1 MSFVK
6 EDIVT
11 TTKKAASATKKAAD
25 GPRVTMEML
34 HNLHAVVRNVR
45 LVADN
50 CLTFTLRLYG
60 IDLYG
65 MRLVEGEKSTFITAS
80 ANKGKNGKYYDNYRV
95 YFDEYAARA
104 VEAAVRKAYD
114 ENTDEVEV

>member
-1 MSFVK
+1 MAF
-6 EDIVT
+6 E
-11 TTKKAASATKKAAD
+11 KKNNASTSKKAAD
-25 GPRVTMEML
+25 GPRVTLEML
-34 HNLHAVVRNVR
+34 HNLHAVVRSVR
-45 LVADN
+45 QVADN
-50 CLTFTLRLYG
+50 CLTFSLRLYG

-95 YFDEYAARA
+95 YFAEDAAQA
-104 VEAAVRKAYD
+104 VETAVRNAYD

>member
-1 MSFVK
+1 MSFAK
-6 EDIVT
+6 NNS
-11 TTKKAASATKKAAD
+11 ASTPKKAAD
-25 GPRVTMEML
+25 GPRVSVEML

-80 ANKGKNGKYYDNYRV
+80 ANKGKNGKYYDNFRV
-95 YFDEYAARA
+95 YFAEDAAQA
-104 VEAAVRKAYD
+104 VENAVREAYATN
-114 ENTDEVEV
+114 EEELEV

>member
-1 MSFVK
+1 MAFA
-6 EDIVT
+6 
-11 TTKKAASATKKAAD
+11 KKNNASTPKKTAD
-25 GPRVTMEML
+25 GPRVTVEML
-34 HNLHAVVRNVR
+34 HNLQAVVRNAR
-45 LVADN
+45 QVADN

-95 YFDEYAARA
+95 YFAEDAAQA
-104 VEAAVRKAYD
+104 VEAAVRNAYD

>member
-1 MSFVK
+1 MAF
-6 EDIVT
+6 
-11 TTKKAASATKKAAD
+11 TKNNNASTPKKVAD
-25 GPRVTMEML
+25 GPRVTLATL
-34 HNLHAVVRNVR
+34 HSLQAVVRNVR
-45 LVADN
+45 QVADN

-95 YFDEYAARA
+95 YFAEDAAQA
-104 VEAAVRKAYD
+104 VEDAVREAYD
-114 ENTDEVEV
+114 ENADEVEV

>member
-1 MSFVK
+1 MAFTKNNTGSFK
-6 EDIVT
+6 
-11 TTKKAASATKKAAD
+11 KKAAD
-25 GPRVTMEML
+25 DPRVTVEML
-34 HNLHAVVRNVR
+34 HNLNAVVRSVR
-45 LVADN
+45 QVADN

-95 YFDEYAARA
+95 YFAEDAAQA

>member
-1 MSFVK
+1 MSFAKK
-6 EDIVT
+6 ENAST
-11 TTKKAASATKKAAD
+11 SKKVAD
-25 GPRVTMEML
+25 GPRVTVEML
-34 HNLHAVVRNVR
+34 HNLHSVVRSVR
-45 LVADN
+45 QVADN

-95 YFDEYAARA
+95 YFAEDAAQA
-104 VEAAVRKAYD
+104 VEAAVRNAYD
-114 ENTDEVEV
+114 ENADEVEV